1 MRGGISMD
9 LGAGELYFVREI
21 DPKTKKFSRFVKI
34 GLVHEKE
41 GRSSLDRL
49 SEHQTGNPRVLSLPE
64 SNYFMSPAINRVEAM
79 MHKVFARNRVSGEW
93 FEFETEKDVAAAI
106 RKGKQLAA
114 EVQVQIPTFTKANKL
129 GQSLDNGKTIA
140 ARLQADVLIGSI
152 AVARAK
158 KRYLS
163 EISKGISE
171 KLASAISAGVS
182 VQGAAELVSVNRRG
196 KFDIDTFKVDEP
208 KTYKKFS
215 VISTVLKG
223 SFLPKV
229 KKLDLGDLDE
239 TFQKMVKQ
247 LGTTVEKAKHNDYR
261 VLNEVQLVLTDEI
274 AVADWD
280 EEFALAEL
288 KIECGRNRAIEGL
301 CTWKREM
308 VEKTTF
314 DESAFK
320 LKNPALYEKYVK
332 QSTGSSY
339 LRVSKR
345 RIS

>member
-1 MRGGISMD
+1 MD

-21 DPKTKKFSRFVKI
+21 DPETQKLTRFVKI

-49 SEHQTGNPRVLSLPE
+49 SEHQTGNPRVLSLPAT
-64 SNYFMSPAINRVEAM
+64 NYFKSPAINRVEAM

-93 FEFETEKDVAAAI
+93 FEFSTEKEVVAAI

-114 EVQVQIPTFTKANKL
+114 EVQVQIPTFIKATKL
-129 GQSLDNGKTIA
+129 GQSRDNGKTIA
-140 ARLQADVLIGSI
+140 ATSQAEALVASI

-158 KRYLS
+158 KKYLS
-163 EISKGISE
+163 EISQSIAA
-171 KLASAISAGVS
+171 KLATAISAGVN
-182 VQGAAELVSVNRRG
+182 VQGAAELVSVRRSA
-196 KFDIDTFKVDEP
+196 KFDIETFRLQDP
-208 KTYKKFS
+208 KTHKKYLVTS
-215 VISTVLKG
+215 QVLKG
-223 SFLPKV
+223 SFMPKIT
-229 KKLDLGDLDE
+229 KLDLRSLDE
-239 TFQKMVKQ
+239 NFQTMVKQ
-247 LGTTVEKAKHNDYR
+247 LSSRVQKAKHSDYT

-288 KIECGRNRAIEGL
+288 KIACGRNRAIQGV
-301 CTWKREM
+301 CTWKREYIQ
-308 VEKTTF
+308 KTTF
-314 DESAFK
+314 DETAFR
-320 LKNPALYEKYVK
+320 LKNPDIYEKYLK
-332 QSTGSSY
+332 QPTGTSY